1 MADGPKYNFVRMAI
15 HRLSIDEFDEI
26 NYDLIA
32 IHTSLEGYRLAY
44 FINQKLPVLL
54 AKNADEI
61 PASSNEGDTCFSRF
75 TYENDEIETAWNL
88 IQNKTDIKSARKKS
102 APGDLFTVTD
112 VTTRVY
118 LLPEFKKVDYFLKV
132 ENALEN
138 TNDIIDRLH
147 TIDRVSTVYTVDATQ
162 VKSKN
167 NLIF

>member
-1 MADGPKYNFVRMAI
+1 MAI

-26 NYDLIA
+26 NYELIA
-32 IHTSLEGYRLAY
+32 IHTSLEDYRLAY

-54 AKNADEI
+54 SKNDDEI
-61 PASSNEGDTCFSRF
+61 SASSKEGDTWFSRF
-75 TYENDEIETAWNL
+75 TYENDASDSAWNL
-88 IQNKTDIKSARKKS
+88 IQNKNEIKVPRKKNV
-102 APGDLFTVTD
+102 PGDLFSFAQFGSASGAVAD

-132 ENALEN
+132 ENAIEN
-138 TNDIIDRLH
+138 ASEIIDRLH
-147 TIDRVSTVYTVDATQ
+147 TIDRVSTVYAIDASQ

>member
-1 MADGPKYNFVRMAI
+1 MAI

-26 NYDLIA
+26 NYELIA
-32 IHTSLEGYRLAY
+32 IHTSLESYRLAY

-54 AKNADEI
+54 AKNQNEI
-61 PASSNEGDTCFSRF
+61 AASHKDGDTWFSRF
-75 TYENDEIETAWNL
+75 TFENDETETAWNL
-88 IQNKTDIKSARKKS
+88 IQNKDEIKVPRKKAAS
-102 APGDLFTVTD
+102 DDLFSAAAD

-138 TNDIIDRLH
+138 TDEIIDRLH
-147 TIDRVSTVYTVDATQ
+147 TIDRVSAVYTVDASQ

>member
-1 MADGPKYNFVRMAI
+1 MAI

-54 AKNADEI
+54 DKNANEI
-61 PASSNEGDTCFSRF
+61 PASSKAGDTWFSRF
-75 TYENDEIETAWNL
+75 TYENDETETAWNL
-88 IQNKTDIKSARKKS
+88 IQNKNDIKTPRRKS
-102 APGDLFTVTD
+102 TTGDLFSLAQAGQTPSAVTD
-112 VTTRVY
+112 ITTRVY

-132 ENALEN
+132 ENPLEN
-138 TNDIIDRLH
+138 TSIIIDRLH
-147 TIDRVSTVYTVDATQ
+147 TIDRVSTVYTVDASQ

>member
-1 MADGPKYNFVRMAI
+1 MAI

-54 AKNADEI
+54 GKNLNEI
-61 PASSNEGDTCFSRF
+61 PASHKEGDTWFSRF
-75 TYENDEIETAWNL
+75 TFENDETETAWNL
-88 IQNKTDIKSARKKS
+88 IQNKNEIKIPRKKS
-102 APGDLFTVTD
+102 TPANLFAVAE
-112 VTTRVY
+112 VTTRTY

-132 ENALEN
+132 ENALESA
-138 TNDIIDRLH
+138 DEIIDRLH
-147 TIDRVSTVYTVDATQ
+147 TIDRVSAVYTVDASQ

>member
-1 MADGPKYNFVRMAI
+1 MAI

-26 NYDLIA
+26 NYDLVA

-54 AKNADEI
+54 GKNANEI
-61 PASSNEGDTCFSRF
+61 PATSTDGDTCFSRF
-75 TYENDEIETAWNL
+75 TYENEETETAWNL
-88 IQNKTDIKSARKKS
+88 VQNKNEVKASRKKT
-102 APGDLFTVTD
+102 APGDLFTVSD
-112 VTTRVY
+112 VSTRVY

-147 TIDRVSTVYTVDATQ
+147 TIDRVSTVYTVDVTQ

>member
-1 MADGPKYNFVRMAI
+1 MLYLRLNLSEMAV

-54 AKNADEI
+54 GKNADGI

-75 TYENDEIETAWNL
+75 TYENEETETAWNL
-88 IQNKTDIKSARKKS
+88 IQNKNEIKVSRKKPAS
-102 APGDLFTVTD
+102 GDLFATAD
-112 VTTRVY
+112 VTTRIY

-132 ENALEN
+132 ENPLEN

-147 TIDRVSTVYTVDATQ
+147 TIDRVSTVYTVDVNQ